1 MWALGEQL
9 KTILYYV
16 FILIYLYHIKCV
28 GGGDPEICEMW
39 PDREPSHWL
48 DGGVLITATKC
59 FTFCQYLF
67 KYLKFSIYKSNKR
80 NYIKFLL
87 GYKLLNSPV
96 CLHVQAIYVHGAK
109 PNG

>member
-1 MWALGEQL
+1 MRF
-9 KTILYYV
+9 K
-16 FILIYLYHIKCV
+16 LIFVEYAESTTTLVRPTSLCL
-28 GGGDPEICEMW
+28 

-59 FTFCQYLF
+59 FTYCQYLS
-67 KYLKFSIYKSNKR
+67 KYLNFSIYRSIMR

-109 PNG
+109 PNGR